1 MSDFKSLNLNPKI
14 FNALVEKGYTCPTP
28 IQLQAIPHL
37 LKGKDLLGIA
47 QTGTGKTAAFSLP
60 ILDNLSKNNN
70 KVKAFSTRVLILS
83 PTRELASQIAE
94 NIDRYGSNLRF
105 TNIVIFGG
113 VNINSQIKAMRRGI
127 DIMVATPGRLL
138 DLMNQGYIKLNQVE
152 VFVLDEADRML
163 DMGFIRDIKKII
175 PKLPQARQNLLFSAT
190 MPKDIAVLA
199 KNILNKPIKVEV
211 TPQATTVEKIDQ
223 KINFV
228 EKSNKLRLLKT
239 ILEKES
245 ATTVLVFSRTKHGAN
260 KIVKY
265 LTKESIQAE
274 AIHGNKSQ
282 SAREKALGEFRS
294 GKIKVLIATDIAA
307 RGIDVP
313 HITHVIN
320 FDIPQD
326 PESYVHR
333 IGRTARAG
341 RNGIAIS
348 FCDPTEGKLLYA
360 VEKVIK
366 YKIPVD
372 ESHAF
377 HGVKAVVAESSPQ
390 QKAGNKARSN
400 KPTSPNNRIQRK
412 RSNRQRRK

>member
-14 FNALVEKGYTCPTP
+14 LSSLEEKGYTHPTP
-28 IQLQAIPHL
+28 IQLQSIPHL

-60 ILDNLSKNNN
+60 ILDHLTKSKQT
-70 KVKAFSTRVLILS
+70 VSAYSTRVLILS
-83 PTRELASQIAE
+83 PTRELASQIAD
-94 NIDRYGSNLRF
+94 NIDRYGSNLGF
-105 TNIVIFGG
+105 SNMVIFGG
-113 VNINSQIKAMRRGI
+113 VNINTQIKAMRRGV
-127 DIMVATPGRLL
+127 DIIVATPGRLL
-138 DLMNQGYIKLNQVE
+138 DLMEQGYIRLNQVE
-152 VFVLDEADRML
+152 VFVLDESDRML

-175 PKLPQARQNLLFSAT
+175 PKLPKVRQNLLFSAT

-199 KNILNKPIKVEV
+199 NKILQNPIKVEV

-223 KINFV
+223 KINLV
-228 EKSNKLRLLKT
+228 EKSNKLSLLKN
-239 ILEKES
+239 ILEQED

-265 LTKESIQAE
+265 LTKESIQSE

-282 SAREKALGEFRS
+282 SAREKALDEFRQ

-313 HITHVIN
+313 DITHVIN

-348 FCDPTEGKLLYA
+348 FCDPTEDKLLYA

-377 HGVKAVVAESSPQ
+377 HGVPGTSKESSPQ
-390 QKAGNKARSN
+390 QRTNNKVNPRN
-400 KPTSPNNRIQRK
+400 KPSSPNNRINRK
-412 RSNRQRRK
+412 RRS